1 MSARASIKL
10 LYFSDFGDQC
20 QEKEVYNLP
29 TTDSIFYMLD
39 YDGYVA
45 YSDKNKT
52 TVYISVIKGMNID
65 QLQPF
70 FTITSGSS
78 GLPSEYFC
86 PTILDVCPDNPSVLD
101 ILSNC
106 ESDIR
111 VVKFL
116 KTKEGKMYNLFDSNT
131 LNHPYISQN
140 QDQFF
145 CSMGNELIVSSGQG
159 SNDFKLF
166 GRATKYEGA
175 LSFHTFNFENFGFT
189 SITSVK
195 CLSFARSFVVYGLGK
210 KLASG
215 SFENLFAVIFGNKA
229 GVANQKYALVV
240 NSQRPAIQSFAVTP
254 TQILTYYS
262 RAESKEIEFDMIYTN
277 GPLID
282 L

>member
-1 MSARASIKL
+1 
-10 LYFSDFGDQC
+10 
-20 QEKEVYNLP
+20 
-29 TTDSIFYMLD
+29 MLD

-52 TVYISVIKGMNID
+52 TVFIQVIKGMDIN

-78 GLPSEYFC
+78 GLPTEYFC
-86 PTILDVCPDNPSVLD
+86 PTVLDVCPDNPSVLD

-106 ESDIR
+106 ESDVR

-116 KTKEGKMYNLFDSNT
+116 KSKEGRMYNLFDSNT
-131 LNHPYISQN
+131 LNHPYIGIN
-140 QDQFF
+140 EDQFF
-145 CSMGNELIVSSGQG
+145 CSMGNELIVSTSKG
-159 SNDFKLF
+159 SDSVKLF
-166 GRATKYEGA
+166 GRATKYDGA

-195 CLSFARSFVVYGLGK
+195 CLSIARSFVVYGTGS
-210 KLASG
+210 KLPTG
-215 SFENLFAVIFGNKA
+215 QYENLFAVIFGNKA

-240 NSQRPAIQSFAVTP
+240 NSQRPAIQSFAVSP

-262 RAESKEIEFDMIYTN
+262 RTESKEIEFDLIYTN